1 MILKTGNLEK
11 QGFPVF
17 GKCVNM
23 DRFLFP
29 CLEFHVFN
37 GNRMSLVYQI
47 FLKLFFFNIKA

>member
-11 QGFPVF
+11 QGFSRSF

-47 FLKLFFFNIKA
+47 FS